1 MGIHI
6 VYTVCVIRS
15 WVFDE
20 IKKYEIRTNIAYTVL
35 LCIIASGEEDINIA
49 ILIARVVNPNLN
61 LSKTINN
68 NILINI
74 FPYR

>member
-1 MGIHI
+1 M
-6 VYTVCVIRS
+6 C
-15 WVFDE
+15 
-20 IKKYEIRTNIAYTVL
+20 
-35 LCIIASGEEDINIA
+35 IASGEEDINIA
-49 ILIARVVNPNLN
+49 ILIARVVNPNWN